1 MQTATLYQQHIVS
14 LTHTFYVT
22 HGLIKRTRIVLTFL
36 LSNLSRKQIIETLP
50 RSIISIKKKYRI
62 FYAMAAQ
69 FFHYTCIANSTV
81 HACVKYAGQE
91 WFGSVIK
98 SLCTCITH
106 KATLSVRLKSAL
118 TIIYK
123 HVTVY

>member
-1 MQTATLYQQHIVS
+1 
-14 LTHTFYVT
+14 
-22 HGLIKRTRIVLTFL
+22 
-36 LSNLSRKQIIETLP
+36 
-50 RSIISIKKKYRI
+50 
-62 FYAMAAQ
+62 MAAQ